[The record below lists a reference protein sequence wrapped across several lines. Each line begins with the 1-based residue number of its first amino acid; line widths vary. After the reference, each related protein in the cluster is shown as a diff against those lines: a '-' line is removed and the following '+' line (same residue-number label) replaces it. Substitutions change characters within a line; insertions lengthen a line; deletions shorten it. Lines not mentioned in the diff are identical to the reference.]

1 MIAIGFEIPGPVVPL
16 IAVASGRVG
25 MVMRHIH
32 TYIYICIC
40 ISIHACI
47 YIYIVSGPN
56 HFIFCNP
63 FSKVDWPEKSL
74 QERLKEVFSKPT
86 SLLHHKACQNKGQE
100 HKEAVF
106 QIRSTMPKQA
116 Q

>member
-25 MVMRHIH
+25 MVMRHI
-32 TYIYICIC
+32 YIYMYKYSCM
-40 ISIHACI
+40 

-56 HFIFCNP
+56 HFIFWNP
-63 FSKVDWPEKSL
+63 FSKVGL

-106 QIRSTMPKQA
+106 QIRSIRPKQA